1 MAGFSDYLEDKV
13 LDHVFGGVAYT
24 APTTLYVA
32 LYTVA
37 PDDTGGGT
45 EVTTTGTAYA
55 RQSGTFTVSG
65 TNPTTATTSAAI
77 EYPTATADYGTVVAV
92 GILDAS
98 SGGNLLAYANLDTSK
113 VVSTG
118 DVFRFDAG
126 DLDIT
131 LA

>member
-13 LDHVFGGVAYT
+13 LDHVFGGNAYS
-24 APTTLYVA
+24 APSTLYVA

-37 PDDTGGGT
+37 PTDTGGGT
-45 EVTTTGTAYA
+45 EVSGGAYA
-55 RQSGTFTVSG
+55 RQSGAFTVSG
-65 TNPTTATTSAAI
+65 TNPTTASNSAAV

-92 GILDAS
+92 GIFDALS
-98 SGGNLLAYANLDTSK
+98 SGNLLAYANLTTSK

-118 DVFRFDAG
+118 DVFRFNTG
-126 DLDIT
+126 DLDVT

>member
-13 LDHVFGGVAYT
+13 LDHVFGGSAYT
-24 APTTLYVA
+24 APSTLYVA

-37 PDDTGGGT
+37 PNDTGGGT
-45 EVTTTGTAYA
+45 EVSGGAYA
-55 RQSGTFTVSG
+55 RQTATFSVSG
-65 TNPTTATTSAAI
+65 TNPTTASNTAAI

-92 GILDAS
+92 GVFDAS
-98 SGGNLLAYANLDTSK
+98 SSGNLLAYANLSTSK
-113 VVSTG
+113 VVSSG
-118 DVFRFDAG
+118 DIFRFNTG

>member
-13 LDHVFGGVAYT
+13 LDHVFGGNAYT

-37 PDDTGGGT
+37 PTDTGGGT
-45 EVTTTGTAYA
+45 EVSGGAYA
-55 RQSGTFTVSG
+55 RQTAAFTVSG
-65 TNPTTATTSAAI
+65 TNPTTASNSAAI
-77 EYPTATADYGTVVAV
+77 EYPTATANYGTVVAV
-92 GILDAS
+92 GVFDAS

-118 DVFRFDAG
+118 DVFRFNTG

>member
-13 LDHVFGGVAYT
+13 LDHVFGGNAYT
-24 APTTLYVA
+24 APSTLYVA

-37 PDDTGGGT
+37 PTDTGGGT
-45 EVTTTGTAYA
+45 EVSGGSYA
-55 RQSGTFTVSG
+55 RQSGAFTVSG
-65 TNPTTATTSAAI
+65 TNPTTASNTAAI

-98 SGGNLLAYANLDTSK
+98 SSGNLLAYANLTTSK
-113 VVSTG
+113 VVSNG
-118 DVFRFDAG
+118 DVFRFNTG

>member
-13 LDHVFGGVAYT
+13 LDHVFGGTAYT

-37 PDDTGGGT
+37 PTDTGGGT
-45 EVTTTGTAYA
+45 EVTGGSYA
-55 RQSGTFTVSG
+55 RQTGAFTVSG
-65 TNPTTATTSAAI
+65 TNPTTASNSAAI
-77 EYPTATADYGTVVAV
+77 EYPTATANYGTVVAV

-98 SGGNLLAYANLDTSK
+98 SSGNLLAYANLDTSK
-113 VVSTG
+113 SVTTG
-118 DVFRFDAG
+118 DVFRFDTG

>member
-13 LDHVFGGVAYT
+13 LDHVFGGNAYT
-24 APTTLYVA
+24 APATLYVA

-37 PDDTGGGT
+37 PTDTGGGT
-45 EVTTTGTAYA
+45 EVTGGSYA
-55 RQSGTFTVSG
+55 RQSGAFTVSG
-65 TNPTTATTSAAI
+65 TNPTTASNSAAI
-77 EYPTATADYGTVVAV
+77 EYPTATANYGTVVAV

-98 SGGNLLAYANLDTSK
+98 SGGNLLAYADLDTSK
-113 VVSTG
+113 SVTTG
-118 DVFRFDAG
+118 DVFRFDTG

>member
-1 MAGFSDYLEDKV
+1 MSGFSDYLEDKV
-13 LDHVFGGVAYT
+13 LEHVFGGNAFT

-37 PDDTGGGT
+37 PSDTGGGT
-45 EVTTTGTAYA
+45 EVSGGAYA
-55 RQSGTFTVSG
+55 RQTGAFTVSG
-65 TNPTTATTSAAI
+65 TNPTTATNSAAI
-77 EYPTATADYGTVVAV
+77 EYPTATANYGTVVAV

-98 SGGNLLAYANLDTSK
+98 SSGNLLAYSTLDSSK
-113 VVSTG
+113 VVSSG
-118 DVFRFDAG
+118 DVFRFNAG

>member
-24 APTTLYVA
+24 QPTKHVA

-37 PDDTGGGT
+37 PTDTGGGT
-45 EVTTTGTAYA
+45 EVSGGAYA
-55 RQSGTFTVSG
+55 RQTSTFNVSG
-65 TNPTTATTSAAI
+65 TDPTTATNAAAV
-77 EYPTATADYGTVVAV
+77 EYPTATANYGTVVAV
-92 GILDAS
+92 GIMDALTS
-98 SGGNLLAYANLDTSK
+98 GNLLAYANLTASK
-113 VVSTG
+113 TVSSG

>member
-13 LDHVFGGVAYT
+13 LDHVFGGTAYT
-24 APTTLYVA
+24 APSTLYVA

-45 EVTTTGTAYA
+45 EVTGGSYA
-55 RQSGTFTVSG
+55 RQTATFTVSG
-65 TNPTTATTSAAI
+65 TSPTTATNAAAI
-77 EYPTATADYGTVVAV
+77 EYPTATANYGTVTSV

-98 SGGNLLAYANLDTSK
+98 SGGNLLAYADLDASK
-113 VVSTG
+113 VVSSG

>member
-13 LDHVFGGVAYT
+13 LDHVFGGTSYT
-24 APTTLYVA
+24 APGTLYVA

-37 PDDTGGGT
+37 PSDTGGGT
-45 EVTTTGTAYA
+45 EVSGGAYVRKTA
-55 RQSGTFTVSG
+55 TFNVSG
-65 TNPTTATTSAAI
+65 TSPTTATNAAAV
-77 EYPTATADYGTVVAV
+77 EYTTATADYGTVVAV
-92 GILDAS
+92 GIMDALTS
-98 SGGNLLAYANLDTSK
+98 GNLLAYANLDTSK
-113 VVSTG
+113 VVSSG